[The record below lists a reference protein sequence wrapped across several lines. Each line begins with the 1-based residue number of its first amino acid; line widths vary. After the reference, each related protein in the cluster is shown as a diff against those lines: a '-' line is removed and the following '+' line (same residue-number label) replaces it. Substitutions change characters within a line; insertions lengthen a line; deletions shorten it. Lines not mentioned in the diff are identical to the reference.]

1 MIKRLDCPLLA
12 LSGLIRFEEK
22 SFFSKNCSHCSL
34 SVFIVYFHAVSG

>member
-22 SFFSKNCSHCSL
+22 SFFFEKLFTLFTRC
-34 SVFIVYFHAVSG
+34 FYFLFSCG